1 MCPNK
6 KRINLVELERYR
18 LPIYS
23 RKSKEKIVYFYVLDP
38 RSVVEGNP
46 KMVRIRKK
54 FNHIHGARE
63 REEAALRFRE
73 EVARKLREG
82 WNPLEQD
89 CGTKG
94 FTPFEDVLEKYFGWL
109 QKLLKDNVITN
120 KTFQDYKSRLDMLK
134 KFNDKKNARIMY
146 IYQLKTAYIESFLEW
161 VYVDRDNSPRT
172 RNNYLTWFSSFC
184 GWLVQT
190 GYADSNPSANI
201 KNLKEKDKIRTVIA
215 IEDMEKLR
223 AYLMERDSYFL
234 LCCMMQYYTFI
245 RPNEL
250 MQLKVGDISVEE
262 QTVFVSHKISK
273 NRKDGKVTLPVR
285 VIRFMEELGVLGH
298 PATNYLFS
306 HKFRP
311 GAERCSPRKI
321 ISKWMNLR
329 KALDFP
335 KNYQFYSLK
344 DTGITDM
351 IDVAGLS
358 TAKDQ
363 ARHSSVAITNH
374 YVKNQQLVVHPELKN
389 FEGNL

>member
-146 IYQLKTAYIESFLEW
+146 IYQLKTA
-161 VYVDRDNSPRT
+161 
-172 RNNYLTWFSSFC
+172 
-184 GWLVQT
+184 
-190 GYADSNPSANI
+190 
-201 KNLKEKDKIRTVIA
+201 
-215 IEDMEKLR
+215 
-223 AYLMERDSYFL
+223 
-234 LCCMMQYYTFI
+234 
-245 RPNEL
+245 
-250 MQLKVGDISVEE
+250 
-262 QTVFVSHKISK
+262 
-273 NRKDGKVTLPVR
+273 
-285 VIRFMEELGVLGH
+285 
-298 PATNYLFS
+298 
-306 HKFRP
+306 
-311 GAERCSPRKI
+311 
-321 ISKWMNLR
+321 
-329 KALDFP
+329 
-335 KNYQFYSLK
+335 
-344 DTGITDM
+344 
-351 IDVAGLS
+351 
-358 TAKDQ
+358 
-363 ARHSSVAITNH
+363 
-374 YVKNQQLVVHPELKN
+374 
-389 FEGNL
+389 